1 MRSGTYTD
9 QEYDAESGL
18 YNYNAR
24 LYDPAVGIFISPD
37 SIVPDLYD
45 PQILNRYASVRNNP
59 LIYVDPSGH
68 SIDTADHDPISDLKD
83 SIDSA
88 TSGDDSDQDDENNDN
103 FEIAKIDSPE
113 YEEALRRIEEEL
125 KTQKRR
131 SMELST
137 GLGSPMIGPVL
148 GLPPRIAPKKLPR
161 FQGPKPKYHVNP
173 QHVPGRGLRPGK
185 TPLPKDAESVFKN
198 AVPND
203 PKKPTAWFGKNADG
217 QIYRFSAG
225 NDGTAHF
232 SGIHGVG
239 DGTRNLTDYAIQRLG
254 GL

>member
-1 MRSGTYTD
+1 MRIGTYTD

-45 PQILNRYASVRNNP
+45 PQILNRYAYVRNNP

-113 YEEALRRIEEEL
+113 YEEALRRIENSEAAFHGAINWAWKSYDWTCFGAPSQNCSKEI
-125 KTQKRR
+125 TQ
-131 SMELST
+131 
-137 GLGSPMIGPVL
+137 I
-148 GLPPRIAPKKLPR
+148 PRAK
-161 FQGPKPKYHVNP
+161 
-173 QHVPGRGLRPGK
+173 
-185 TPLPKDAESVFKN
+185 A
-198 AVPND
+198 
-203 PKKPTAWFGKNADG
+203 
-217 QIYRFSAG
+217 
-225 NDGTAHF
+225 
-232 SGIHGVG
+232 
-239 DGTRNLTDYAIQRLG
+239 
-254 GL
+254 